1 MRPPVFLFQP
11 VSCHAH
17 PVTDAWGRVAE
28 TVKRRRTSLGL
39 SQRQAARLADDI
51 SPTTWQSLETHGQAV
66 SDLTAAAMCRA
77 LGWREDS
84 FELIRRGRKPIEDG
98 EPPRG
103 GSAGDRLRVLEAEM
117 AEVKAQLRGLIE
129 LMREPR
135 RRGS

>member
-1 MRPPVFLFQP
+1 MCRAGFLFQP
-11 VSCHAH
+11 VPCNAH
-17 PVTDAWGRVAE
+17 PVATGWDRVAE

-66 SDLTAAAMCRA
+66 SDLTAAAMSRA

-84 FELIRRGRKPIEDG
+84 FELILKGRKPVEDG

-103 GSAGDRLRVLEAEM
+103 GSMADRLRTLEQEAEETRRILREVV
-117 AEVKAQLRGLIE
+117 AEIAE
-129 LMREPR
+129 LR